1 MAIWLA
7 ARFQLN
13 SAMYCSAPSVPVS
26 AKLSLD
32 LNMSV
37 YGGGMNLF
45 GLHSSILVV
54 VRIVTAENFVQD
66 KNDFFFLLRFLF
78 RFLHR
83 RNSHSLYIYLYIY
96 LKAACIW
103 EQCSKWPP
111 VSIAVLQHWRGLLQN
126 AKVSSP
132 TWELCLVWLKTELD
146 LEDLTCWHLVI
157 YTFKACSNSVRAQEC
172 QHLNIEPR
180 LEYKCVR
187 VVLLFEY
194 VNKWGYI

>member
-13 SAMYCSAPSVPVS
+13 SAMYCSVPSVPVS

-66 KNDFFFLLRFLF
+66 KNDFFSCLGFYSGFYTGGTPTAF
-78 RFLHR
+78 I
-83 RNSHSLYIYLYIY
+83 YIYIYI
-96 LKAACIW
+96 
-103 EQCSKWPP
+103 
-111 VSIAVLQHWRGLLQN
+111 
-126 AKVSSP
+126 
-132 TWELCLVWLKTELD
+132 
-146 LEDLTCWHLVI
+146 
-157 YTFKACSNSVRAQEC
+157 
-172 QHLNIEPR
+172 
-180 LEYKCVR
+180 
-187 VVLLFEY
+187 
-194 VNKWGYI
+194 